1 MVGRV
6 VRNPGMRLTVRSGTR
21 LRVRRLMLKRECV
34 SRGVRGSVGARMLG
48 LLWQLRGVGVMLL
61 LHDARWA
68 RVLKLSRRRTL
79 LRMMWMMLRSL
90 ESVKD
95 ASSMQMSQSN
105 AMAKEDAS
113 AVDVCEASHWMS
125 RQTSTPGAMATMDA
139 NTGTGLGAG
148 RLSLTRG
155 EGQRLRR
162 EKTAVVGQVV
172 TRG

>member
-21 LRVRRLMLKRECV
+21 LRVRRLMLKRECM

-95 ASSMQMSQSN
+95 TSSMQMSQSN

-113 AVDVCEASHWMS
+113 AVDVCKASHWMS
-125 RQTSTPGAMATMDA
+125 RQTSTPGAMAND
-139 NTGTGLGAG
+139 GCKYGYRVKSGAVELDKG
-148 RLSLTRG
+148 RRA
-155 EGQRLRR
+155 EVKKRRQR
-162 EKTAVVGQVV
+162 
-172 TRG
+172 

>member
-6 VRNPGMRLTVRSGTR
+6 VRNPGMRLPVRSGTR

-34 SRGVRGSVGARMLG
+34 GRGVRGSVGARMLG

-61 LHDARWA
+61 LHDARRA

-113 AVDVCEASHWMS
+113 AVDVAKLRTGC
-125 RQTSTPGAMATMDA
+125 PGRPALPSDGDDGCKS
-139 NTGTGLGAG
+139 GTGLGAG
-148 RLSLTRG
+148 PVELDKG
-155 EGQRLRR
+155 RR
-162 EKTAVVGQVV
+162 AEVKKREDSGSGTGV